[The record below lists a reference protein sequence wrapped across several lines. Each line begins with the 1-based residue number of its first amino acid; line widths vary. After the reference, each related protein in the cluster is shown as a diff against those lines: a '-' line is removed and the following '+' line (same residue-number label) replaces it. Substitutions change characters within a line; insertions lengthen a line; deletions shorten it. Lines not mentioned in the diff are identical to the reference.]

1 MKLKVLAIA
10 LTLLLV
16 FAFCGKSTDTKGVNL
31 KVEIQPET
39 ITDELYVKM
48 NYEYTFSEE
57 FTGFDKEYVVYVHF
71 WRIKNKEMLM
81 GDDHTPEPKVS
92 DWKKGDTVKYSRT
105 IFIPKFLDEFDIDFE
120 GYEKIRL
127 TVGLYQPKVKKSNI
141 VLFQKVL
148 DIHAASLN
156 APEVVYDEGWWQV
169 ETDLKIK
176 VPGERTWRWT
186 KQKAVCI
193 IENPK
198 KESLLILDGRVD
210 KLQHKDQKV
219 IFKINEKLLD
229 EFIPEKDAFSKRYI
243 VTTEMMG
250 REDEFKLTI
259 ETDKTFTPSVVIP
272 GSKDTRELGIRIY
285 NLYFRENV
293 K

>member
-1 MKLKVLAIA
+1 MKLKVLVIAI
-10 LTLLLV
+10 TLLFV
-16 FAFCGKSTDTKGVNL
+16 FVSCGKNSDNAGVNL
-31 KVEIQPET
+31 GVEIQPET

-48 NYEYTFSEE
+48 NYEYTAADKFA
-57 FTGFDKEYVVYVHF
+57 GFDKEHVVYVHF

-81 GDDHTPEPKVS
+81 GDDHTPEPKVT
-92 DWKKGDTVKYSRT
+92 DWKKGDIVKYSRT

-120 GYEKIRL
+120 GYEKIKL
-127 TVGLYQPKVKKSNI
+127 TVGLYIPKVKKSSI
-141 VLFQKVL
+141 ILFQKVL

-156 APEVVYDEGWWQV
+156 APEVVYDEGWWQI

-176 VPGERTWRWT
+176 IPRERTWRWT
-186 KQKAVCI
+186 KKKAACI

-219 IFKINEKLLD
+219 IFKINGNTLE

-243 VTTEMMG
+243 VTPEMMG

-272 GSKDTRELGIRIY
+272 GSKDTRELGVRIY
-285 NLYFRENV
+285 NLYFRENI